1 MGEILSPDCLIERVR
16 SLQQQGRRVVFTNG
30 CFDLLH
36 VGHVRY
42 LRSARGLGDCLV
54 VALNSDASVRAIKGA
69 ERPIIPQGERAELLA
84 ALSFVDYVT
93 IFEEPDPS
101 HLIALL
107 QPNVLVKGGD
117 WTPEQIV
124 GREEVETRGGKV
136 FSLPL
141 VEGTSSSSIIRTIT
155 ERYGK
160 SLRNSLP
167 PRKNS

>member
-1 MGEILSPDCLIERVR
+1 
-16 SLQQQGRRVVFTNG
+16 
-30 CFDLLH
+30 
-36 VGHVRY
+36 
-42 LRSARGLGDCLV
+42 V

-69 ERPIIPQGERAELLA
+69 ERPIILQGERAELLA

-124 GREEVETRGGKV
+124 GREEVEARGGKV

-141 VEGTSSSSIIRTIT
+141 VEGASSSSIIRTIT

-160 SLRNSLP
+160 SLRDSLP
-167 PRKNS
+167 PQENS